1 MKLKYP
7 HLYEVLKLPRLQRIL
22 HPKARRHYLAAL
34 LGIGVM
40 IFGSSIAVYHWS
52 PLPRLLAD
60 ALAYALHGVGLIPFI
75 RHAEPLWLLL
85 ME

>member
-7 HLYEVLKLPRLQRIL
+7 HLHDVLKLPRVQRVL

-34 LGIGVM
+34 LGVFM
-40 IFGSSIAVYHWS
+40 MTFGSSIAVYHWT
-52 PLPRLLAD
+52 PLPHLLAD
-60 ALAYALHGVGLIPFI
+60 VVAYGLHGVGLIPFI